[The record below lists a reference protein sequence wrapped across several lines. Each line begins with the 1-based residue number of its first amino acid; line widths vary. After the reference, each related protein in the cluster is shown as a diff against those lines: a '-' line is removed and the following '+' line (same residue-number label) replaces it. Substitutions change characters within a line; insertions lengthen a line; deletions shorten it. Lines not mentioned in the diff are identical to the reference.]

1 MAKTNLN
8 EDKIALL
15 TGCFIF
21 LLAALNLA
29 HLDVLGWVVSTNMW
43 TSMDKAFSATTGA
56 YKGTISGVVSLLCTY
71 VALTAILSFGI
82 KLLGGNVARFVK
94 SFTVVFFISEIC
106 YMFGANAHIAATPDA
121 QAKFGIDWS
130 IGLTTEAGFIVALV
144 AGIFISNAF
153 PRIAESL
160 HDACRP
166 ELFVKIAIVVL
177 GAELGVKA
185 AAASGMAGTII
196 FRGLCAIV
204 EAYLL
209 YWAFVY
215 YVARK
220 YFKFSREWAVP
231 LASGISICGVSAAI
245 ATGSSIRARPVV
257 PIMVSSLIVVFTCI
271 EMLILPFIASH
282 FLYSEPMVAGGW
294 MGLAVKSDGGAIAS
308 GAIADSLIRARA
320 LELLG
325 VHWEAGWVTMVTTTV
340 KIFIDVF
347 IGVWSLVL
355 AWVWTAKF
363 DKTNSGRTMNFGDV
377 LARFPRFVLG
387 YLLTFVIMLF
397 ICVNVEWQ
405 PLGKSVISTLGPLRT
420 IFFTLTFFT
429 IGMVS
434 NFHKL
439 MEEGIGR
446 LAIVYVVCLFGFIIW
461 LGLFISW
468 LFFHGMTPPVIAGQP
483 LPFSAIK
490 ETDMAEDTKNVKF
503 HEEVQKM
510 EYEPLDATELKLIH
524 WSWALGVFLLVA
536 LYFLSDFIAPG
547 AHG

>member
-1 MAKTNLN
+1 MTTKSAFN
-8 EDKIALL
+8 EDKVALL
-15 TGCFIF
+15 LGCIIFILGLGKF
-21 LLAALNLA
+21 AG
-29 HLDVLGWVVSTNMW
+29 LDLLGWVVKIGMW
-43 TSMDKAFSATTGA
+43 VDSPVDAWKPAT
-56 YKGTISGVVSLLCTY
+56 KGMMAGWQSLLATY
-71 VALTAILSFGI
+71 VFVTGLLAIGV
-82 KLLGGNVARFVK
+82 KLMKGNVGRFVG
-94 SFTVVFFISEIC
+94 SFTVIFFIAIAC
-106 YMFGANAHIAATPDA
+106 YTAGANAYIAANPT
-121 QAKFGIDWS
+121 QLAKQGIPWAL
-130 IGLTTEAGFIVALV
+130 GLSTEAGLIAALV
-144 AGIFISNAF
+144 MGILISNFA
-153 PRIAESL
+153 PSVADSL
-160 HDACRP
+160 RDACRP

-185 AAASGMAGTII
+185 ADAAGFAGHII

-209 YWAFVY
+209 YWAVVY

-220 YFKFSREWAVP
+220 YFKFNKEWAAP

-245 ATGSSIRARPVV
+245 ATGGAIRARPVV
-257 PIMVSSLIVVFTCI
+257 PIMVSSLVVVFTCI
-271 EMLILPFIASH
+271 EMLILPFIAQT
-282 FLYSEPMVAGGW
+282 FLYTEPMVAGGW

-468 LFFHGMTPPVIAGQP
+468 LFFHGMTPPVIAG
-483 LPFSAIK
+483 
-490 ETDMAEDTKNVKF
+490 
-503 HEEVQKM
+503 
-510 EYEPLDATELKLIH
+510 
-524 WSWALGVFLLVA
+524 
-536 LYFLSDFIAPG
+536 
-547 AHG
+547 

>member
-166 ELFVKIAIVVL
+166 ELFVKIAIVIM

-185 AAASGMAGTII
+185 ADAIFVKAGLDWDDGRTEYEVEFYAGNTEYDYSIDATTGAIRSYDHDWDDFSLWNPGNNAANPSTPGTSTNNLISEAKAKEIALAKAPSG
-196 FRGLCAIV
+196 
-204 EAYLL
+204 
-209 YWAFVY
+209 
-215 YVARK
+215 
-220 YFKFSREWAVP
+220 
-231 LASGISICGVSAAI
+231 AS
-245 ATGSSIRARPVV
+245 VV
-257 PIMVSSLIVVFTCI
+257 RCHLDWDDGRYIYEIKMVSGT
-271 EMLILPFIASH
+271 
-282 FLYSEPMVAGGW
+282 
-294 MGLAVKSDGGAIAS
+294 
-308 GAIADSLIRARA
+308 
-320 LELLG
+320 
-325 VHWEAGWVTMVTTTV
+325 
-340 KIFIDVF
+340 
-347 IGVWSLVL
+347 
-355 AWVWTAKF
+355 
-363 DKTNSGRTMNFGDV
+363 
-377 LARFPRFVLG
+377 
-387 YLLTFVIMLF
+387 
-397 ICVNVEWQ
+397 
-405 PLGKSVISTLGPLRT
+405 
-420 IFFTLTFFT
+420 
-429 IGMVS
+429 
-434 NFHKL
+434 
-439 MEEGIGR
+439 
-446 LAIVYVVCLFGFIIW
+446 
-461 LGLFISW
+461 
-468 LFFHGMTPPVIAGQP
+468 
-483 LPFSAIK
+483 
-490 ETDMAEDTKNVKF
+490 
-503 HEEVQKM
+503 M
-510 EYEPLDATELKLIH
+510 EYECDINAAT
-524 WSWALGVFLLVA
+524 GVITDWDVDSI
-536 LYFLSDFIAPG
+536 YD
-547 AHG
+547 